1 MESERRI
8 NWISLFIKI
17 IIIFIFILII
27 IWLLSKI
34 IGRNKLS
41 STFNTNINN
50 MEKVAVDYFKTID
63 LPLEKGKS
71 TKITL
76 KEMIDKKL
84 IVSINK
90 DGKNTCDT
98 EKSYSKITRQKK
110 NYLVKTTLD
119 CGKEKNT
126 ITKKFSLKDCKN
138 CQEEL
143 KKQEEAKKTKED
155 NKKNKNKTSNNES
168 KEKENNSSTSE
179 SNNSSS
185 NSSSSTSGT
194 TYYEYVKETT
204 SYSKWMR
211 GEVTGNNVE
220 NRYEYYGIA
229 KDTYY
234 TLGYIRKNDN
244 SNTYTVKLDKVP
256 NSKYYFT
263 TIESAQYYDA
273 SEEGKYKSANTSLDK
288 KLSVPS
294 SISEYA
300 MKDGDFTYKL
310 SPYYRKG
317 SFYIDVDVRSNG
329 SANKEYYDN
338 NLKDTIYLVPLKIT
352 VKFASNEISD
362 KKPSG
367 DYETITYYRY
377 VETNREVIWSDKSS
391 VDGYTKTGN
400 TKVE

>member
-50 MEKVAVDYFKTID
+50 MEKVAVDYFKTVD

-119 CGKEKNT
+119 CGKEKKT

-138 CQEEL
+138 CGEQTKKKEES
-143 KKQEEAKKTKED
+143 KKKENSSND
-155 NKKNKNKTSNNES
+155 KNKTNES
-168 KEKENNSSTSE
+168 KNSSSE
-179 SNNSSS
+179 SSSNDSSS
-185 NSSSSTSGT
+185 NSSASTTGT

-211 GEVTGNNVE
+211 GNVTGNNVE

-234 TLGYIRKNDN
+234 TLGYIKKGDN
-244 SNTYTVKLDKVP
+244 SNSYTVKLDKVP
-256 NSKYYFT
+256 NSNYYFT
-263 TIESAQYYDA
+263 TIESAEYYNT
-273 SEEGKYKSANTSLDK
+273 SEEGKYKSANTTLDK
-288 KLSVPS
+288 KISVPS
-294 SISEYA
+294 SISEYS

-317 SFYIDVDVRSNG
+317 SFYVDVDIKANN
-329 SANKEYYDN
+329 SADKEYYDK
-338 NLKDTIYLVPLKIT
+338 NLKENIYLVPLKIT